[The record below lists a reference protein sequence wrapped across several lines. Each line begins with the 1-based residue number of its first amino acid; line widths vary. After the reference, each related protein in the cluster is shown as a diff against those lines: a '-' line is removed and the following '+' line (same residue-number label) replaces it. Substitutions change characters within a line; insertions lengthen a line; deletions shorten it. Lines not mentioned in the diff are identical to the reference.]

1 MAEPFLSIITILVGI
16 VLLVAGRKLFWLA
29 IGALGFLIG
38 LSLALNYL
46 AVDSAVV
53 LWLIAF
59 IAGVVGAVVAIFLQQ
74 VAVVVGGFL
83 MGGYLSLWLIA
94 LFNLNLTQW
103 EWMVFIIGGII
114 GAIIVSML
122 FEYALIGLSSLVGAT
137 MISQSVNLSPQIT
150 TVILIALF
158 VLGLVVQMG
167 GWIPS
172 TSRPRS
178 SGQSK
183 R

>member
-1 MAEPFLSIITILVGI
+1 MTEPVLSIITILVGI
-16 VLLVAGRKLFWLA
+16 VLLVAGRQLFWLA

-46 AVDSAVV
+46 AVESPLI
-53 LWLIAF
+53 LWLIALV
-59 IAGVVGAVVAIFLQQ
+59 AGIVGAIAALFLQQ

-103 EWMVFIIGGII
+103 EWIVFIIGGII
-114 GAIIVSML
+114 GAIIVSVL

-137 MISQSVNLSPQIT
+137 MIAQSINLSAQVT
-150 TVILIALF
+150 TVILIVLF
-158 VLGLVVQMG
+158 ILGLAVQLG
-167 GWIPS
+167 GLLPGA
-172 TSRPRS
+172 SRPRS
-178 SGQSK
+178 PSQSK